1 MSELRQFKLSN
12 GDEIIC
18 EVVEWDSDEIS
29 DIIVRNAMAIIS
41 FEAQGDKYY
50 TFRPWMVFQMDSEFF
65 QALNSNHVVAG
76 ALPAVSIVEQ
86 YKKAIL
92 IENKKEEKNIEHLL
106 EKLKDQLMSIHEA
119 NNLPDSSTSNI
130 IRFNFDKDKMH

>member
-1 MSELRQFKLSN
+1 MSELRQFKLTN

-29 DIIVRNAMAIIS
+29 DVIVRNAMSIVS

-65 QALNSNHVVAG
+65 QSLNSNHIVAG

-86 YKKAIL
+86 YTKAIL
-92 IENKKEEKNIEHLL
+92 IENKKEEKNIEHLM

-119 NNLPDSSTSNI
+119 GDLPDSSTSNVI
-130 IRFNFDKDKMH
+130 QFNWDKDKMH